1 MNIPTIFTQV
11 EFFYSLACYTVILSG
26 TFCAIVRWCHMCHP
40 FDKQGDYFY
49 PARRQMTFFYAA
61 TALQLPY
68 VLCPADSGTWFFARS
83 FGILYYPVC
92 FAMLYHRYFQM
103 GKMWRKVS
111 SIFYFLTPFLLLG
124 GLFTIVVFHAEEIL
138 LPYKLQWECVVGGMS
153 ILLSIPMIRVGRWL
167 IRKVD
172 EYHTQNFSSDSDFPF
187 AFAKKILYLPVMW
200 LLVMWTQF
208 LVDSQLLKAFIDLFL
223 AAWQIR
229 FLCRILHPNK
239 LIHSAQ
245 GQEDMDTIAQ
255 DNMERVLKET
265 EFFEQI
271 VLSADNQTMEETNI
285 KDIENADDEPELQ
298 ERNRE
303 NSRLQI
309 KQENWE
315 SVKTR
320 C

>member
-1 MNIPTIFTQV
+1 
-11 EFFYSLACYTVILSG
+11 
-26 TFCAIVRWCHMCHP
+26 
-40 FDKQGDYFY
+40 
-49 PARRQMTFFYAA
+49 
-61 TALQLPY
+61 
-68 VLCPADSGTWFFARS
+68 
-83 FGILYYPVC
+83 
-92 FAMLYHRYFQM
+92 
-103 GKMWRKVS
+103 
-111 SIFYFLTPFLLLG
+111 
-124 GLFTIVVFHAEEIL
+124 
-138 LPYKLQWECVVGGMS
+138 MS

-255 DNMERVLKET
+255 DNMERVLKK
-265 EFFEQI
+265 
-271 VLSADNQTMEETNI
+271 L
-285 KDIENADDEPELQ
+285 
-298 ERNRE
+298 
-303 NSRLQI
+303 NSSS
-309 KQENWE
+309 K
-315 SVKTR
+315 
-320 C
+320 